1 MKSLSIKWKLRLSAA
16 GFVALIALMFT
27 ATLLVSNS
35 QKADGLVIN
44 LAGRQRMLIQKMTKE
59 VIFFYQKNQRLKI
72 KDQKIHDHAQ
82 NSMQVFEKTLNAL
95 KNSGRAPLTLNLS
108 GKQADC
114 PKPPDSVKA
123 TLSEVSRMKEAYF
136 DKIHHVFMSDKRVD
150 DEIEWLIANNMPFLS
165 KMNEAVV
172 QFQKISEGKTTT
184 LLTIQGVCIIIGI
197 IFGLFVFF
205 TIRDIVQRLVQV
217 NKATG
222 ILGKGDFTVKY
233 GIAGDD
239 ELSDI
244 GKCLDGMTGN
254 LKALFI
260 ELLDGSNKLNESSG
274 TLSTTSVSMQENS
287 ERVASTSNT
296 VAAAAEEMSTNMNS
310 VAAAIEEMST
320 NIEMVAGSAGSI
332 SDKIIEIRGKTQ
344 NANRITG
351 EAVIKV
357 DDSSK
362 LIDILGN
369 AATEIGN
376 VTETIREI
384 SEQTNLL
391 ALNATIEAAR
401 AGEAGKGFAVVASEI
416 KALATQTSEATAAIQ
431 NSINGIQSS
440 TADSVSVMKEIS
452 GIINNVNTIVSD
464 INSSIEEQ
472 SALTVDIAENIDQAS
487 IGVQEVTQNVSEGS
501 MVSGTVAKDMAVLSN
516 SANKMNQNSNNVKG
530 NADIVNKLSEGIGDI
545 MDKFKF

>member
-16 GFVALIALMFT
+16 GFVGLVALMFLV
-27 ATLLVSNS
+27 TLIVSNS
-35 QKADGLVIN
+35 QKTDGLVIN

-82 NSMQVFEKTLNAL
+82 NSMKVFEKTLNAL
-95 KNSGRAPLTLNLS
+95 KDSGKAPLTLDLS
-108 GKQADC
+108 GKQAEC
-114 PKPPDSVKA
+114 PKPPDSVRP

-136 DKIHHVFMSDKRVD
+136 DKLHHVFMSDKSVD
-150 DEIEWLIANNMPFLS
+150 DDIEWLIANNMPFLS

-205 TIRDIVQRLVQV
+205 TIRDIVERLVQV

-222 ILGKGDFTVKY
+222 ILGRGDFTVKY

-244 GKCLDGMTGN
+244 GKCLDDMTGN

-260 ELLDGSNKLNESSG
+260 ELLDGSNKLNKSSG

-344 NANRITG
+344 NANRVTG

-357 DDSSK
+357 EDSSK

-369 AATEIGN
+369 SATEIGN
-376 VTETIREI
+376 VTETIHEI

-401 AGEAGKGFAVVASEI
+401 AGDAGKGFAVVANEI
-416 KALATQTSEATAAIQ
+416 KALAMQTSEATTAIQ

-530 NADIVNKLSEGIGDI
+530 NADIVNKLSEGIGVI